1 MGTDEWVAELYKE
14 FPKFYMERSKRY
26 GNNYTVTV
34 ISHFFIDNDD
44 GETYTLGF
52 YVKVLNNDTG
62 EEVKKSYFMQELLL
76 EHSKL
81 TWEEKFT
88 HSNFMYFPRKREG
101 KRETWSNCV
110 IDDGKVISG
119 KLKLV
124 NSHK

>member
-44 GETYTLGF
+44 GETYTLMF
-52 YVKVLNNDTG
+52 YVKRLNNDTG
-62 EEVKKSYFMQELLL
+62 EETEEPFFMHERLLTQP
-76 EHSKL
+76 KL

-88 HSNFMYFPRKREG
+88 HSKFMLFPRKIEEG
-101 KRETWSNCV
+101 RAYWSDCV
-110 IDDGKVISG
+110 TRA
-119 KLKLV
+119 
-124 NSHK
+124 